1 MAKLNL
7 GYVVLHQLWSGKY
20 YAEKIPV
27 FVAGFVIS
35 GEVLRFYFF
44 TYTFLDVHHILSWS
58 YAYHPGVLGMK
69 TEKQ

>member
-7 GYVVLHQLWSGKY
+7 GYIVLHQLWSSKY
-20 YAEKIPV
+20 YTEKIPV

-35 GEVLRFYFF
+35 GEVLRFCFLHIP
-44 TYTFLDVHHILSWS
+44 FLDVHHILSWS
-58 YAYHPGVLGMK
+58 CAYHPGVLGMM